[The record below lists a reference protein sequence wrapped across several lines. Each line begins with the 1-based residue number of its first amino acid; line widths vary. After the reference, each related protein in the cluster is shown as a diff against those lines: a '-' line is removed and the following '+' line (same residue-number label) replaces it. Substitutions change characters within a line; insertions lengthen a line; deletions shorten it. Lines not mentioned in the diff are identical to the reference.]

1 MRARGFLVLGGLLLL
16 ITWAASGLG
25 AVRRAPAMV
34 RRILDVLVILAAVR
48 IGFSVAIIAFDL
60 SPASYAIPVA
70 FGLIAAATSL
80 GRARSQP

>member
-1 MRARGFLVLGGLLLL
+1 M
-16 ITWAASGLG
+16 TWAASGLG

-34 RRILDVLVILAAVR
+34 RRFLDLLVILAAVR

-60 SPASYAIPVA
+60 SPVSYAIPIA
-70 FGLIAAATSL
+70 FGLVAAATSL